1 MLQMTTWS
9 EKLRT
14 SQVELAGGVINR
26 WQTVNI
32 TKDVIRANNSDI
44 LEIVWWKCGIN
55 WSMGER

>member
-55 WSMGER
+55 